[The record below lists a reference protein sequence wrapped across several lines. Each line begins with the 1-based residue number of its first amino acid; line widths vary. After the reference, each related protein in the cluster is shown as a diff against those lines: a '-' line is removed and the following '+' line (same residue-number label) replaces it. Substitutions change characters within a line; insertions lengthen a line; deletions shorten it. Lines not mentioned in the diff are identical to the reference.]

1 MSVLWRLGVVAV
13 LCSSA
18 AAQTGFCTGN
28 LDGASEPDV
37 VCAAGYAAA
46 ASSGSVERGA
56 GNAPDSAG
64 ALAACCVAVSCDA
77 AACGDGRVLAAGV
90 TSDTSR
96 PDGTDAQCCA
106 EDYADSGLHCRGDA
120 GQQICVNCINPESY
134 HGGAESGTGG
144 FQVTTT
150 SNADG
155 TVT

>member
-37 VCAAGYAAA
+37 VCAAAGYAAA

-64 ALAACCVAVSCDA
+64 ALAACCVAVSSLSCDA
-77 AACGDGRVLAAGV
+77 AA
-90 TSDTSR
+90 
-96 PDGTDAQCCA
+96 
-106 EDYADSGLHCRGDA
+106 
-120 GQQICVNCINPESY
+120 
-134 HGGAESGTGG
+134 
-144 FQVTTT
+144 
-150 SNADG
+150 
-155 TVT
+155 